1 MSDKPEKSSDA
12 SHSMNGYLYQR
23 YHTMKTILENMD
35 NNTILEEGIEDIDIT
50 DKDKYITTN
59 QIKYHDA
66 DSAES
71 ESLTATS
78 GLLKVIHRT
87 FDKQNIKKINYIVYN
102 KNTTKTFIDKLY
114 EYFDNKNYDIL
125 AKIVLIVCYN
135 EKNKL
140 TNEFKINNTID
151 NINKKFEQNKHNMKK
166 DISKLYNFF
175 TNKKEYDN
183 YFSNFELHYG
193 ESYDELINKI
203 HMKLFEQYPQI
214 INNEQTKMYNTIK
227 CNTLFY
233 ELYNILDKNMFWY
246 SGKNNKE
253 SRTLK
258 IEKIHNHL
266 NKICES
272 LLNPENIMK
281 QYIQSITDTIDKN
294 KQSITNIINYNTV
307 YFTSKINLYN
317 SIIINMEIING
328 LIKKYKNNNEYIE
341 IIRSFKTNM
350 QNNILNYVITNNII
364 SFKICISYINN
375 MLKKDTYKSVRSIV
389 KKILE
394 NKLKIF
400 GILQ

>member
-1 MSDKPEKSSDA
+1 MV
-12 SHSMNGYLYQR
+12 
-23 YHTMKTILENMD
+23 
-35 NNTILEEGIEDIDIT
+35 
-50 DKDKYITTN
+50 
-59 QIKYHDA
+59 
-66 DSAES
+66 
-71 ESLTATS
+71 
-78 GLLKVIHRT
+78 GLFTLV
-87 FDKQNIKKINYIVYN
+87 INYIVYN

-203 HMKLFEQYPQI
+203 HMKLFEHYSQI

-258 IEKIHNHL
+258 IEK
-266 NKICES
+266 
-272 LLNPENIMK
+272 
-281 QYIQSITDTIDKN
+281 Y
-294 KQSITNIINYNTV
+294 
-307 YFTSKINLYN
+307 
-317 SIIINMEIING
+317 III
-328 LIKKYKNNNEYIE
+328 
-341 IIRSFKTNM
+341 
-350 QNNILNYVITNNII
+350 
-364 SFKICISYINN
+364 
-375 MLKKDTYKSVRSIV
+375 
-389 KKILE
+389 
-394 NKLKIF
+394 
-400 GILQ
+400 